1 MRRLIALAALALIAA
16 APAQPAI
23 KGTKSAAGK
32 PAASKP
38 PLARPAPPAAA
49 PKAAAAPL
57 AVVGPLDS
65 QDPQSLIDLLARAGA
80 DAQRGRRDEDSVLLV
95 VKSPA
100 ANFSVQFAGCD
111 RQGRKCQ
118 GALFDALTA
127 GSPSLTQVNG
137 FNQTSLNCRIYLD
150 RGGQAHVL
158 YSALLLK
165 SDTRETFEVHLAA
178 WQGCIVEARDFARDP
193 AGYLANAA

>member
-1 MRRLIALAALALIAA
+1 MRRALTAFAALALVAA
-16 APAQPAI
+16 APAKHPARPSA
-23 KGTKSAAGK
+23 KPSTPSAA
-32 PAASKP
+32 PAK
-38 PLARPAPPAAA
+38 AAA
-49 PKAAAAPL
+49 PPPP
-57 AVVGPLDS
+57 VVGPFDS
-65 QDPQSLIDLLARAGA
+65 QDPQSLIELLSRAGA
-80 DAQRGRRDEDSVLLV
+80 TAQTGRRDQDSVQVV

-118 GALFDALTA
+118 GALFDAVTA
-127 GSPSLTQVNG
+127 GAPSLAQINA
-137 FNQTSLNCRIYLD
+137 FNQTSLNCRVFLD
-150 RGGQAHVL
+150 RSPAAHVL

-193 AGYLANAA
+193 AAYLANAA